1 MKIDGQQLA
10 RRIVRDLRLRVK
22 ELQKTGTTPHLA
34 VIWVGNDP
42 ASASFIKQKSLA
54 AAAIGARLSVHQFK
68 KTPLY
73 QKLAEFIR
81 EASRDPKIHGII
93 VQRPLPPSLS
103 AQSLC
108 KLVPRNKDV
117 DGFLPK
123 SAHVPPIGCAMFR
136 LFNEIYF
143 NKLQKTA
150 PPDDNYSKPLLT
162 WLKDKHIV
170 LMGRGET
177 AGRPIAATLSKYR
190 LPFIML
196 NSRSDH
202 PEEYLKDAD
211 IVISAI
217 GRSAVVNPDHLKN
230 GVILIGVG
238 MERKKNKLKGD
249 YDESQVEKI
258 ARFYTPMPG
267 GTGPVNVA
275 CLMENLVDAAYLAN
289 Q

>member
-10 RRIVRDLRLRVK
+10 RRILRDLHTRVK
-22 ELQKTGTTPHLA
+22 ELQKTGIAPHLA

-54 AAAIGARLSVHQFK
+54 AAVIGARLSVHQFK

-81 EASRDPKIHGII
+81 EISHDSDVHGVII
-93 VQRPLPPSLS
+93 QRPLPPSLS

-108 KLVPRNKDV
+108 KLVPGNKDV

-123 SAHVPPIGCAMFR
+123 SAHLPPIGCAMFK
-136 LFNEIYF
+136 LFNDIYF
-143 NKLQKTA
+143 NKLQKTT
-150 PPDDNYSKPLLT
+150 PPEDNYSKPLLT
-162 WLKDKHIV
+162 WLKDKNIV
-170 LMGRGET
+170 LLGKGET
-177 AGRPIAATLSKYR
+177 AGKPIAATLSKYR

-211 IVISAI
+211 IVISAVGKAGI
-217 GRSAVVNPDHLKN
+217 VNPAHLKN

-238 MERKKNKLKGD
+238 MERKQQKLAGD
-249 YDESQVEKI
+249 YDQNQIEKI

-275 CLMENLVDAAYLAN
+275 CLMENLVNAATLTS
-289 Q
+289 

>member
-10 RRIVRDLRLRVK
+10 RRILRNLHTRVK
-22 ELQKTGTTPHLA
+22 ALQKTGITPHLA

-42 ASASFIKQKSLA
+42 ASASFIKQKSIA
-54 AAAIGARLSVHQFK
+54 ACVIGARLSLHQFK

-81 EASRDPKIHGII
+81 EMSRNPEIHGII

-108 KLVPRNKDV
+108 KLVPKNKDV

-123 SAHVPPIGCAMFR
+123 SAHVPPIGSAMFR

-150 PPDDNYSKPLLT
+150 SPEDNYSKPLLT
-162 WLKDKHIV
+162 WLKEKNIV
-170 LMGRGET
+170 LLGKGET
-177 AGRPIAATLSKYR
+177 AGKPIAATLSKYR

-202 PEEYLKDAD
+202 PEEYLKEAD

-217 GRSAVVNPDHLKN
+217 GKAGIVNPAHLKQ

-238 MERKKNKLKGD
+238 MERKQHKLKGD
-249 YDESQVEKI
+249 YDENQVEKI

-275 CLMENLVDAAYLAN
+275 CLMENLVNAATLTG
-289 Q
+289 